1 MSAATAIPR
10 PRPSRRLALALT
22 VCVLSP
28 LLASC
33 GSGAAGP
40 AAPLTELSGEAP
52 DLSGALLGGGTFDAS
67 VLEGSVIVVNFWAT
81 WCGPCRRE
89 QPMLTELESAL
100 RDRGVRF
107 VGVNYRDDG
116 AAAIAY
122 LEEFAVAYPSLA
134 DPDGGVAFLF
144 EVPFLPTTIVIDAE
158 GQLRFRV
165 VGEIDRETLADLIAR
180 AGGPEID

>member
-1 MSAATAIPR
+1 MSAAIRIAR
-10 PRPSRRLALALT
+10 PRSLRGSALA
-22 VCVLSP
+22 VVIA
-28 LLASC
+28 LLAPVIAACS
-33 GSGAAGP
+33 SGAAGP
-40 AAPLTELSGEAP
+40 AAPLTELTGEAP

-89 QPMLTELESAL
+89 QPMLTSLESAL

-116 AAAIAY
+116 AAAISY
-122 LEEFAVAYPSLA
+122 LEEFSVAYPSLA